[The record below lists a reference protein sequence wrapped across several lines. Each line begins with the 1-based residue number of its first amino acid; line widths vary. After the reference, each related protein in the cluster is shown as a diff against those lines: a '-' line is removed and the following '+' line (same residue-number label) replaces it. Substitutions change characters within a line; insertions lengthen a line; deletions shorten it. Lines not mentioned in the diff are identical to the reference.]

1 MGEPITIIVPGTPVP
16 KGRPRFGTGRAFT
29 PKKTKDYEQTVGWE
43 ARIVMRGRKPILGA
57 VELYVVA
64 YVAPPPSWSKAERE
78 QALRGL
84 RRPVSKPDGDNYLKI
99 AMDAISGI
107 IWKDDCQVTD
117 MLCRKRFHAEPH
129 LLILVKE
136 IEIADLL
143 KGERKP

>member
-64 YVAPPPSWSKAERE
+64 YVARPP
-78 QALRGL
+78 LRRTRPG